1 MYMNTFN
8 TVTGHWGGDINYN
21 HPDPVHHD
29 FGRGIIIVNKLR
41 L

>member
-1 MYMNTFN
+1 MCMNTFN

-21 HPDPVHHD
+21 HPVHHD
-29 FGRGIIIVNKLR
+29 FGRGIIIVYKLR